1 MEPPPQQQLQSHHQ
15 TIPSSQNQTPH
26 GCPLSPKRGNWSD
39 PDGPMTFHSGR
50 KWALCKPPSPLMHP
64 LTDTSLALHQ
74 CLPLPPTT
82 GPLTWGSAAD
92 FRTLMW
98 AVSGG
103 CAGVPDAWYPFT
115 AGTETWLRCGA
126 GHRLPAPAAPS
137 PASGPGAGRAR
148 LKTSPV
154 FTELEKGREPLSNPQ
169 HPMTELVGEPV
180 SF

>member
-1 MEPPPQQQLQSHHQ
+1 MEPLPQQQLQSHHQ
-15 TIPSSQNQTPH
+15 TTPSSQNQTAH
-26 GCPLSPKRGNWSD
+26 GCPLSPSVVTGVGQLDQRL
-39 PDGPMTFHSGR
+39 PTQVEVGR
-50 KWALCKPPSPLMHP
+50 VQPPSPRCTP

-74 CLPLPPTT
+74 CLPLPPLT

-115 AGTETWLRCGA
+115 AGTETRLRCGA

-137 PASGPGAGRAR
+137 PALGPGAGRAR
-148 LKTSPV
+148 LRTLPV
-154 FTELEKGREPLSNPQ
+154 FTELEQGREHLSNPSTQ
-169 HPMTELVGEPV
+169 
-180 SF
+180 